1 MGRGSGSRDRMD
13 GRSIGHGST
22 NAAVTDAKRALRSRL
37 VTARAELDPEG
48 RIADGEA
55 IARWLDASPVP
66 LRPGD
71 TVGAYVSIG
80 TEPDTS
86 ALLSAL
92 VDRDL
97 RVLVPVT
104 ADGPATPLTWAQ
116 FTSRDDLAQGRF
128 GLREPMGERLPTD
141 AIDTAVMVFV
151 PALAVDR
158 AGTRLG
164 RGAGYYDRSLTTTE
178 ADLVAVV
185 YDAELIGEVPGD
197 GHDVAMGWALTPH
210 AGFTRL
216 TRPARSWHSNAAS
229 ARPALE

>member
-1 MGRGSGSRDRMD
+1 MTD
-13 GRSIGHGST
+13 T
-22 NAAVTDAKRALRSRL
+22 VADAKRALRSRL
-37 VTARAELDPEG
+37 VTARTERDPNV
-48 RIADGEA
+48 RAADGEA
-55 IARWLDASPVP
+55 LARWLAAAPVP
-66 LRPGD
+66 LHTGD

-92 VDRDL
+92 ADRGL

-104 ADGPATPLTWAQ
+104 ADGPATALTWARY
-116 FTSRDDLAQGRF
+116 TSREDLAPGRF
-128 GLREPMGERLPTD
+128 GLREPTGERLPAD
-141 AIDTAVMVFV
+141 AIDTATLVFV

-164 RGAGYYDRSLTTTE
+164 RGAGYYDRSLTTTT

-185 YDAELIGEVPGD
+185 HDAELLAEVPGD
-197 GHDVAMGWALTPH
+197 GHDVPMGWALTPH

-216 TRPARSWHSNAAS
+216 TRPGAVGTQTR
-229 ARPALE
+229 RVPDQR

>member
-1 MGRGSGSRDRMD
+1 MLRQHAGPELVND
-13 GRSIGHGST
+13 
-22 NAAVTDAKRALRSRL
+22 AVAEAKSALRSRL
-37 VTARAELDPEG
+37 VTARADLDPEA
-48 RIADGEA
+48 RAADGGA

-66 LRPGD
+66 LRSGD

-86 ALLSAL
+86 ALLTAL
-92 VDRDL
+92 ADRGL

-104 ADGPATPLTWAQ
+104 ADGPATALTWARY
-116 FTSRDDLAQGRF
+116 TSSDDLAPGRF
-128 GLREPMGERLPTD
+128 GLREPTGERLPTD
-141 AIDTAVMVFV
+141 AVDAATLIFV

-164 RGAGYYDRSLTTTE
+164 RGAGYYDRSLTATT

-185 YDAELIGEVPGD
+185 YDGELLGEVPGD

-216 TRPARSWHSNAAS
+216 TRPGTVGTQTR
-229 ARPALE
+229 RVPDQR